1 MKRVFKTNSFVIALT
16 MAALMTGSQ
25 ALGQNLEPV
34 AGLGATYY
42 PNIMYESDTVH
53 LNWLG
58 PLNVTEPPQYFRIYR
73 TDADTNEPYTE
84 ANTALIADSVVGQ
97 EYLVSN
103 FGQLPKGK
111 YKYGVSAVYD
121 VGYVP
126 PAPGVLISENFEN
139 GIPSNWTLIDADNDG
154 DNWFAGDPVAYGI
167 GQAHSGSKVVSSW
180 SWNNM
185 TLNPDHYM
193 IIPLQGVATQMRFFA
208 ATNVAYPDHYGVFVS
223 STTMDLDSFRLVFEE
238 SWSSLAPAR
247 ERETS
252 AGQRGSAAGAP
263 SAIRA
268 MSAWKE
274 VTVDLPSDARYVAF
288 RHYNSYDNNYLFID
302 DITVYGEIS
311 NFWKPGQADIYWS
324 LPIERGTA
332 PERLRVSESGLAEWL
347 EGAGT
352 ENPYTPTLLLLQDT
366 LGNIVFRDTTYNNY
380 LQLPFDQLTDST
392 YYDCLIAYIH
402 SFGMSDTIQTRWLK
416 VPTGPFTITV
426 TAKPLAGGAV
436 FGEGVYKN
444 GDTCTLSVS
453 SYRGYYLSYWTVNDS
468 TVSNDSVYSFVV
480 TEDANCV
487 AHFDRFPYSITAKAE
502 PADYGTVEGAGTYKH
517 FDAATLLAKPN
528 KGYQFVRWTLNGEE
542 VSTTAMYSFLV
553 TGPAEYVAH
562 FELYNALENVSGEP
576 GTQKLLRNGI
586 LYILRSGILYDSLGR
601 KITN

>member
-1 MKRVFKTNSFVIALT
+1 
-16 MAALMTGSQ
+16 
-25 ALGQNLEPV
+25 
-34 AGLGATYY
+34 
-42 PNIMYESDTVH
+42 
-53 LNWLG
+53 
-58 PLNVTEPPQYFRIYR
+58 
-73 TDADTNEPYTE
+73 
-84 ANTALIADSVVGQ
+84 
-97 EYLVSN
+97 
-103 FGQLPKGK
+103 
-111 YKYGVSAVYD
+111 
-121 VGYVP
+121 
-126 PAPGVLISENFEN
+126 
-139 GIPSNWTLIDADNDG
+139 
-154 DNWFAGDPVAYGI
+154 
-167 GQAHSGSKVVSSW
+167 
-180 SWNNM
+180 
-185 TLNPDHYM
+185 
-193 IIPLQGVATQMRFFA
+193 
-208 ATNVAYPDHYGVFVS
+208 
-223 STTMDLDSFRLVFEE
+223 
-238 SWSSLAPAR
+238 
-247 ERETS
+247 
-252 AGQRGSAAGAP
+252 
-263 SAIRA
+263 
-268 MSAWKE
+268 
-274 VTVDLPSDARYVAF
+274 
-288 RHYNSYDNNYLFID
+288 
-302 DITVYGEIS
+302 
-311 NFWKPGQADIYWS
+311 
-324 LPIERGTA
+324 
-332 PERLRVSESGLAEWL
+332 
-347 EGAGT
+347 
-352 ENPYTPTLLLLQDT
+352 
-366 LGNIVFRDTTYNNY
+366 
-380 LQLPFDQLTDST
+380 
-392 YYDCLIAYIH
+392 
-402 SFGMSDTIQTRWLK
+402 MSDTIQTRWLK